1 MLEPE
6 PSNYFEHI
14 IRDADSYGAVL
25 SEADL
30 EISQIG
36 PGCLSGRHVRFG
48 LPGGQFSYVET
59 SLALR
64 GNGTFSNRWTLSV
77 VLKSTTRSRQHGIE
91 VRPGSLVIHRPE
103 VEHDAVYSR
112 NFKVAC
118 FSVRDEVLAKHF
130 RHLDSQVQDA
140 MRRPWSVFEPPLNS
154 RQKTIEHF
162 AEAAA
167 IIRFAPQVRNSRPA
181 VAKFEEELV
190 CDFLA
195 AVEQQFP
202 PHPIETDQRAAAM
215 VRQIDEDLRK
225 SPVMSSSVSDLC
237 AAYEVP
243 RRTLNRASKTRSAW
257 DRPPISGVSASMAP
271 VVLCSGGVRARL
283 RWPMLRS
290 SSASGTSGVS
300 PNNTMSCL
308 LNCPMKPCAAQTEE
322 LEQRALEVRIMTTA
336 CLASTPAV
344 ALIDAA
350 SA

>member
-1 MLEPE
+1 MLKPE

-14 IRDADSYGAVL
+14 VRDADSYGAIL

-77 VLKSTTRSRQHGIE
+77 VLESTTPSRQHGIE
-91 VRPGSLVIHRPE
+91 VRPGSLVIHRSN
-103 VEHDAVYSR
+103 VEHDAVYGR

-130 RHLDSQVQDA
+130 RQLDPQVQDA
-140 MRRPWSVFEPPLNS
+140 MRRPWSVFEPPPSS
-154 RQKTIEHF
+154 RRETIEHF

-181 VAKFEEELV
+181 MAKFEEELV

-202 PHPIETDQRAAAM
+202 ARSIGTDQRAAAM
-215 VRQIDEDLRK
+215 VRQIDQEMRK
-225 SPVMSSSVSDLC
+225 FPVISSSVAELC
-237 AAYEVP
+237 ATCEVP
-243 RRTLNRASKTRSAW
+243 RRTLNRAFQDALGMGPATYLRRVRLNGARRALQRRSPRSATVADVALEFGFW
-257 DRPPISGVSASMAP
+257 HLGRFAEQYDKLFGELPHETVHRADKGI
-271 VVLCSGGVRARL
+271 RTARL
-283 RWPMLRS
+283 RS
-290 SSASGTSGVS
+290 
-300 PNNTMSCL
+300 
-308 LNCPMKPCAAQTEE
+308 
-322 LEQRALEVRIMTTA
+322 
-336 CLASTPAV
+336 
-344 ALIDAA
+344 
-350 SA
+350 